1 MIKLFFDVETTGTD
15 YRKHS
20 IIQLAGMI
28 EKDGK
33 VVEEFN
39 FLVKPHEKAQIDEAA
54 MAVNKKTVEEIMQY
68 PEMKEV
74 HLRLLKILGKYVDKY
89 EKSDKMWL
97 VGFNNRA
104 FDDTF
109 LRMFFELNGDRFFN
123 SWFWSDSLDVLSL
136 ASQYLLDRRAQMPS
150 FKLKRVAKELGIP
163 VSEDGLHDAL
173 YDVRLTRQIYRIVT
187 RLELEPSDELF

>member
-68 PEMKEV
+68 PEMKEA

-163 VSEDGLHDAL
+163 VYEDELHDAL

>member
-1 MIKLFFDVETTGTD
+1 MIKLFFGVETTGTD

-54 MAVNKKTVEEIMQY
+54 MTVNKKTTEEIMQY

-97 VGFNNRA
+97 VGFNSRA
-104 FDDTF
+104 FDDNF

-136 ASQYLLDRRAQMPS
+136 ASQYLLNRRAQMPS

-163 VSEDGLHDAL
+163 VSEDELHDAL